1 MISLRNVLRAPARS
15 FMTALGV
22 SAGVALL
29 VAVMAITRDVRKQ
42 VGGTISNYSMEV
54 AVYERRATSAFS
66 SRMSPAQMD
75 ELKQQYGA
83 SLSPLVIGTHNE
95 AWSAYAL
102 ILGVP
107 PELRRRIALTAG
119 APLEEGSGDVMIG
132 EVAAQ
137 RLERRP
143 GELLSLDG
151 RDVRISGVYRTGSRL
166 FDGAI
171 MLDIPH
177 AQRVLTREG
186 AEVQYTMALL
196 KSDDKTAADAL
207 IQDINQR
214 FPSLKAIPGTE
225 FAGAL
230 RLLRVVDAFVRTL
243 AVIAIVGTILVVTNT
258 FLMAIAQR
266 TREIG
271 ILMAVGW
278 TPWLVL
284 RMLFVESLVLCLTG
298 AALGNGLALLLLRV
312 LNELDSIGFGWI
324 PIDYP
329 LTVTAGSL
337 LMAVSVALVALAWPA
352 VILYRMQ
359 PLAAL
364 RHE

>member
-22 SAGVALL
+22 AAGVALL
-29 VAVMAITRDVRKQ
+29 VAVTAITIDVRQQ
-42 VGGTISNYSMEV
+42 VGGTITNYSMEV

-66 SRMSPAQMD
+66 SRMSPAQME
-75 ELKQQYGA
+75 ELQTRYGA

-95 AWSAYAL
+95 PWSAYAL
-102 ILGVP
+102 VLGVP
-107 PELRRRIALTAG
+107 PDLRRRIALTAG
-119 APLEEGSGDVMIG
+119 APLEEGSGEAMIG
-132 EVAAQ
+132 EVAAR
-137 RLERRP
+137 RLELRP
-143 GELLSLDG
+143 GQHLSIDG
-151 RDVRISGVYRTGSRL
+151 RQVRISGIFRTGSRL
-166 FDGAI
+166 FDGAV

-177 AQRVLTREG
+177 AQRVLAREG

-196 KSDDKTAADAL
+196 RGDDRTAAADL
-207 IQDINQR
+207 IKDINQR
-214 FPSLKAIPGTE
+214 YPSLKAIPGTE

-243 AVIAIVGTILVVTNT
+243 AVVAMVGTILVVTNT

-284 RMLFVESLVLCLTG
+284 RMLFAESLVLCVTG
-298 AALGNGLALLLLRV
+298 AALGNLFALILLRV
-312 LNELDSIGFGWI
+312 VNSLDSIGFGWI
-324 PIDYP
+324 PIRYP
-329 LTVTAGSL
+329 LSVTGGSL

-352 VILYRMQ
+352 VILYRLQ